1 MSSNVLAWFRAIF
14 PFQRN
19 PASIPVQAAGTCQW
33 ADLVTV
39 HGVSGPGVLDAVAK
53 AALLA
58 GREVGILIVA
68 QMSCADNLAKGE
80 YTEKCLEMAKK
91 DVVSGLISQSRLTN
105 DEVRDVKWISGS
117 KRQ

>member
-14 PFQRN
+14 PFQSN

-80 YTEKCLEMAKK
+80 YTEKCLEMALRNK
-91 DVVSGLISQSRLTN
+91 
-105 DEVRDVKWISGS
+105 
-117 KRQ
+117 